1 MLDAWESAGYHPFD
15 GREAGSAL
23 ALAPPVSA
31 RLAALDD
38 ECRLA
43 AYDPH
48 VSPASLLLLQASLA
62 APPRDWKKHS
72 LPCLARQALT
82 LTP

>member
-1 MLDAWESAGYHPFD
+1 VD
-15 GREAGSAL
+15 
-23 ALAPPVSA
+23 A
-31 RLAALDD
+31 RLAALDA

-62 APPRDWKKHS
+62 EPPRDWKKHS
-72 LPCLARQALT
+72 LPCLARQVRVRD
-82 LTP
+82 